1 MGRMTLRRG
10 APRWVQVCAAA
21 GVLTLATSACTHS
34 KSSSPQSM
42 TLEMSRGSAT
52 ISAGGRTEKVTGAA
66 AIGVGYR
73 VTVDPNSLA
82 VLHLGSGRTFE
93 LAEGEASIT
102 GADRIQLARGAAL
115 GDLTAKGQIETN
127 ELTVSSASGTFRVT
141 SGAAAGVGVFAG
153 LVSMSVPGATL
164 SVPAFRE
171 AATVSGTSMT
181 APQPLEILAG
191 GDVWDHRYLG
201 DAIDLDARLASFGG
215 GLDAQLGNAT
225 GRDFFRLVIADPVAL
240 AHVEPFLSRPRS
252 DVLIGLV
259 LAAATSRPDPPQA
272 TFEQIM
278 GLRLAGESWGLLA
291 MEYHVLAQEV
301 FAGLLAAI
309 RKVGI
314 TVTNPTPGVVPI
326 PVTTKPPVTAAGPS
340 PKASATPVP
349 LRTRPPTP
357 APSSTGAL
365 NPVLDPVTTLL
376 NRILN
381 LLLPP
386 SPTATSTP
394 AAKG

>member
-1 MGRMTLRRG
+1 MTL
-10 APRWVQVCAAA
+10 Q
-21 GVLTLATSACTHS
+21 
-34 KSSSPQSM
+34 
-42 TLEMSRGSAT
+42 MSRGSAT
-52 ISAGGRTEKVTGAA
+52 VSAGGRTEKVTGAA
-66 AIGVGYR
+66 AIAVGYH

-93 LAEGEASIT
+93 LAEGEASIA
-102 GADRIQLARGAAL
+102 GPDRIKLARGAAL
-115 GDLTAKGQIETN
+115 GDLTAEGQIETN
-127 ELTVSSASGTFRVT
+127 GLTVSSESGTFRVT
-141 SGAAAGVGVFAG
+141 SGATAEVGVFAG
-153 LVSMSVPGATL
+153 QASMSVPGARL

-171 AATVSGTSMT
+171 AATATGTSMT
-181 APQPLEILAG
+181 APRPLEILAG
-191 GDVWDHRYLG
+191 GDEWDHRYLG

-225 GRDFFRLVIADPVAL
+225 GRDFFRLVIADPAAL

-272 TFEQIM
+272 TFDQIM
-278 GLRLAGESWGLLA
+278 DLWLAGESWGLLA
-291 MEYHVLAQEV
+291 MEYHVPAQEV

-326 PVTTKPPVTAAGPS
+326 PVTTKPPVTAAGPT
-340 PKASATPVP
+340 PRASATPVP
-349 LRTRPPTP
+349 LRTPMPT
-357 APSSTGAL
+357 PSSTGVL
-365 NPVLDPVTTLL
+365 NQVIDPVTTLL
-376 NRILN
+376 TRLLN

-386 SPTATSTP
+386 SPTATPTP

>member
-1 MGRMTLRRG
+1 MTL
-10 APRWVQVCAAA
+10 Q
-21 GVLTLATSACTHS
+21 
-34 KSSSPQSM
+34 
-42 TLEMSRGSAT
+42 MSQGSAT

-66 AIGVGYR
+66 AIGVGYH

-93 LAEGEASIT
+93 LAEGEASVT
-102 GADRIQLARGAAL
+102 GADRIQLVTGAAL
-115 GDLTAKGQIETN
+115 GDLTAKGQIETHG
-127 ELTVSSASGTFRVT
+127 LTVSSASGTFRVT
-141 SGAAAGVGVFAG
+141 SSATAGVGVFAG

-181 APQPLEILAG
+181 APRPLEILAG
-191 GDVWDHRYLG
+191 GDVWDHRYLS

-272 TFEQIM
+272 TFDQIM
-278 GLRLAGESWGLLA
+278 GLWLAGESWGLLA
-291 MEYHVLAQEV
+291 MEYHVPAQEV

-314 TVTNPTPGVVPI
+314 TATNPTPGVVPI
-326 PVTTKPPVTAAGPS
+326 PVTTKPPVIATGPT
-340 PKASATPVP
+340 PKASAAPVP
-349 LRTRPPTP
+349 LGTPSPTP
-357 APSSTGAL
+357 TPSSTGVL
-365 NPVLDPVTTLL
+365 NQVIDPVTTLL

-386 SPTATSTP
+386 SPTATPTP

>member
-1 MGRMTLRRG
+1 MTL
-10 APRWVQVCAAA
+10 Q
-21 GVLTLATSACTHS
+21 
-34 KSSSPQSM
+34 
-42 TLEMSRGSAT
+42 MSQGSAT

-66 AIGVGYR
+66 AIGVGYH

-82 VLHLGSGRTFE
+82 VLHLSSGRTFE

-102 GADRIQLARGAAL
+102 GADRIQLVRGAAL
-115 GDLTAKGQIETN
+115 GDLTAKGQIETHG
-127 ELTVSSASGTFRVT
+127 LTVSSASATFRVT
-141 SGAAAGVGVFAG
+141 SSATAGVGVFSG

-164 SVPAFRE
+164 SVPALRE

-181 APQPLEILAG
+181 APRPLEILAG
-191 GDVWDHRYLG
+191 GDVWDHRYLS

-272 TFEQIM
+272 TFDQIM
-278 GLRLAGESWGLLA
+278 GLWLAGESWGLLA
-291 MEYHVLAQEV
+291 MEYHVPAQEV

-314 TVTNPTPGVVPI
+314 TVTNPTPGVLPI
-326 PVTTKPPVTAAGPS
+326 PVTTKPPVIAAGPP
-340 PKASATPVP
+340 PKASPTPVP
-349 LRTRPPTP
+349 QGTPSPTP
-357 APSSTGAL
+357 APSSTGGL
-365 NPVLDPVTTLL
+365 NQVIDPVTTLL

-386 SPTATSTP
+386 SPTATPTP

>member
-1 MGRMTLRRG
+1 MTL
-10 APRWVQVCAAA
+10 Q
-21 GVLTLATSACTHS
+21 
-34 KSSSPQSM
+34 
-42 TLEMSRGSAT
+42 MSQGSAT

-73 VTVDPNSLA
+73 VTVAPNSLA

-93 LAEGEASIT
+93 LAEGEASIA
-102 GADRIQLARGAAL
+102 GADRIQLVRGAAL
-115 GDLTAKGQIETN
+115 GDLTAKGQIETHG
-127 ELTVSSASGTFRVT
+127 LTVSSASGTFRVT
-141 SGAAAGVGVFAG
+141 SSATAGVGVFAG

-171 AATVSGTSMT
+171 ATVSGTSMT
-181 APQPLEILAG
+181 APRPLEILAG
-191 GDVWDHRYLG
+191 GDVWDHRYLS

-240 AHVEPFLSRPRS
+240 ARIEPFLSRPRS

-259 LAAATSRPDPPQA
+259 LAAATSRPDPPRA
-272 TFEQIM
+272 TFDQIM
-278 GLRLAGESWGLLA
+278 GLWLAGESWGLLA
-291 MEYHVLAQEV
+291 MEYHVPAQEV

-326 PVTTKPPVTAAGPS
+326 PVTTKPPVIAAGPT
-340 PKASATPVP
+340 PKASATPGP
-349 LRTRPPTP
+349 HGTPSSTPT
-357 APSSTGAL
+357 PSSTGVL
-365 NPVLDPVTTLL
+365 NQVIDPVTTLL

-386 SPTATSTP
+386 SPTASPTP
-394 AAKG
+394 AARG